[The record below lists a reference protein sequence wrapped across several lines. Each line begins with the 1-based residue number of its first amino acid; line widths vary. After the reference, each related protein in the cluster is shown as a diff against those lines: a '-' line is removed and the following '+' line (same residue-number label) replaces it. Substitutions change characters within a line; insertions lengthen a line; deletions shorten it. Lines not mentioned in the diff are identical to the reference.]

1 MRALEAEG
9 PWAEIVIDRVH
20 GARASR
26 DGADRVRTQERKR
39 LKRVLP
45 QAEDAAI
52 TRAMWPFRKRPAELK
67 PSEWELRE
75 RVFTSSP
82 TMEAAYHRREDLT
95 ELFARDDTKAGATG
109 AMRAWCKRV
118 WASGLAEF
126 ERVLGR
132 RERGIDESTN
142 HFQGRQTSGFMD
154 GVNNRVKGLKR
165 RGDGIFDVGRLC
177 QRLTLDLQGYH
188 LFGHP

>member
-1 MRALEAEG
+1 MR
-9 PWAEIVIDRVH
+9 R
-20 GARASR
+20 
-26 DGADRVRTQERKR
+26 
-39 LKRVLP
+39 
-45 QAEDAAI
+45 
-52 TRAMWPFRKRPAELK
+52 RPAALK

-142 HFQGRQTSGFMD
+142 HFQGRQTNHPQTTTHGLPTISGNGSHSVHPAM
-154 GVNNRVKGLKR
+154 RLR
-165 RGDGIFDVGRLC
+165 RGSAGFRDIPCPSQPNPTQCACACG
-177 QRLTLDLQGYH
+177 
-188 LFGHP
+188 